1 MKRLKSRNKKIAGSN
16 FVLDEYNID
25 HENET
30 FGPKSSTEANLSGNN
45 ENYFAFR
52 PKELSFATQFM
63 ACQHHKSRHMLT
75 RNPKT
80 HTGISLNLAPN
91 LFDQLLYA
99 FYEARY
105 DTNYTV
111 VFTLFTY
118 AVILTLIGDFV
129 QNLSY
134 FCTTSS
140 QFLVDKRIRV
150 RLALST
156 VIK

>member
-1 MKRLKSRNKKIAGSN
+1 MKRRKSRNKKIAGSN

-25 HENET
+25 LENET
-30 FGPKSSTEANLSGNN
+30 FGPKRSTEANLSGYN
-45 ENYFAFR
+45 ENYFTFR
-52 PKELSFATQFM
+52 PKELSFAIQFM
-63 ACQHHKSRHMLT
+63 ACQHHKSGNILT

-80 HTGISLNLAPN
+80 HTNFSLKLAPN

-105 DTNYTV
+105 DTNYTF

-118 AVILTLIGDFV
+118 AVILTLVGDFV

-140 QFLVDKRIRV
+140 QIWLDKRIRV